1 VTRYD
6 LFRRRIAPVAFVAAI
21 ALIAYDTCNKQD
33 RTSATFVMD
42 FGAAAP
48 RVKAVDAEVWVGDD
62 QLSTFH
68 RTALDGREI
77 GDVRFKQAL
86 PARDGEVRIDVTL
99 DTARRH
105 VVRRFH
111 ADDDAVVALA
121 LERDLAP

>member
-1 VTRYD
+1 MTKYD

-33 RTSATFVMD
+33 RTTATFVLD

-48 RVKAVDAEVWVGDD
+48 RVKAVDAEVWIGDD

-68 RTALDGREI
+68 RVALDGHAI

-86 PARDGEVRIDVTL
+86 PAREGEVRIDVTL
-99 DTARRH
+99 DAARRH

-111 ADDDAVVALA
+111 ADDDATINLP